1 MCYTI
6 HNEREGGK
14 LVSEAQ
20 KNAKRRYDKKTT
32 QYVFRFRNGA
42 DSDVIEKLK
51 SVSAKTEYVRK
62 LIREDMGKET
72 A

>member
-1 MCYTI
+1 M
-6 HNEREGGK
+6 
-14 LVSEAQ
+14 VSQAQ
-20 KNAKRRYDKKTT
+20 KDAKKRYDKKTT

-51 SVSAKTEYVRK
+51 SVPAKTEYVRQ
-62 LIREDMGKET
+62 LIREDMDKET